1 MNIPR
6 VAILKVSILIFAV
19 VVTAVTCV
27 LIFNRPE
34 SSDRQE
40 PQDLS
45 KENSNVSGEF
55 RPKGDKWLTRAQ
67 VEKFY
72 SLKGYTT
79 DELIRWFG
87 QPTKK
92 TQRENGVERWHY
104 PFDATAWVDLD
115 KEKGTVLGVY
125 HTAGY

>member
-6 VAILKVSILIFAV
+6 VAILKAAILIFAV
-19 VVTAVTCV
+19 VTAVSCV

-34 SSDRQE
+34 SSDRPE
-40 PQDLS
+40 LHDLS
-45 KENSNVSGEF
+45 KENSNADGEF
-55 RPKGDKWLTRAQ
+55 RPKEGEWLNKAQFDKFHSLT
-67 VEKFY
+67 
-72 SLKGYTT
+72 GCTT